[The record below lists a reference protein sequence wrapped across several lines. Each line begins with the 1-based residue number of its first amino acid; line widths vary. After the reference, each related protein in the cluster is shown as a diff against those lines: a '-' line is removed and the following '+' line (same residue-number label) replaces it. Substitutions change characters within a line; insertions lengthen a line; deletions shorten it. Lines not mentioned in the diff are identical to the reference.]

1 LPCRACSSDSRR
13 GATLLL
19 ALLWGVWHLP
29 LYGLGFIGPMLHAF
43 FTYLDNRT
51 GSVGLCMLLHG
62 GFTAALDTLIL
73 TTDSLTVDLTIGPP
87 AGGDR
92 RPCRGDVVVTRGRL
106 GYHQPAAVSTLGAGE
121 RTEGV
126 TAATG

>member
-1 LPCRACSSDSRR
+1 LPCRAWSSDSRR

-29 LYGLGFIGPMLHAF
+29 LYGLGFIGPMLYAF

-73 TTDSLTVDLTIGPP
+73 TTDSLTVDLTIG
-87 AGGDR
+87 ATLLAATVVL
-92 RPCRGDVVVTRGRL
+92 VVVTRGRL
-106 GYHQPAAVSTLGAGE
+106 GYHQPAVVSTLGAGE